1 MQQLAVLC
9 IKRSRALDSLR
20 FPRDFRDLR
29 IQQPA
34 LHILKKLNRRRTQEV
49 SFRSSES
56 QQKPYKC
63 IICCIRFKHEKSL
76 HAHRQKEHSIVRR
89 FKCLKCDQ
97 NFETMKSLREHAWM
111 TNHRK
116 EGVNFG
122 SDFKVRRTLPIR
134 FSPNEVLAFVAKKA
148 DKEMSQLTKNRST
161 NEVSGLVNIGSPSSR
176 DTVPQKIHM
185 VL

>member
-1 MQQLAVLC
+1 MSQISKCPKLRVVLGYWEALGEVSELRYKNLLY
-9 IKRSRALDSLR
+9 ISSKRSYCM
-20 FPRDFRDLR
+20 
-29 IQQPA
+29 
-34 LHILKKLNRRRTQEV
+34 N
-49 SFRSSES
+49 RSSES

-76 HAHRQKEHSIVRR
+76 HAHRQREHSIVRR

-111 TNHRK
+111 TNHKK

-148 DKEMSQLTKNRST
+148 DKEMGKPTEKRST
-161 NEVSGLVNIGSPSSR
+161 EEVSGLVNIGSPSSR
-176 DTVPQKIHM
+176 DTVPHKIHM